1 MEVTKNAITDHG
13 RNNVKEKTNKTQ
25 AIATT
30 FQVPLHRRTG
40 RCPDYSNE
48 NVNCSKEDASSNAK
62 NTKDNL
68 SLKYWIGIGLKD
80 SRTACLNFLN
90 FGIGAALV
98 DRLEDFVIGVASSHP
113 RDILAVLQLLALTA
127 LDGYESASSM
137 AIRTDSAT
145 AARLRKLRSTAPASV
160 GKGRSYS
167 GESSESNPFDDI
179 DEEDDEAD
187 AVLHCDPSMSFLSVF
202 SLAMATV
209 MGVPHSIFHTA
220 LPWRALIKGSQ
231 KPSFSSGR

>member
-1 MEVTKNAITDHG
+1 MP
-13 RNNVKEKTNKTQ
+13 
-25 AIATT
+25 TT
-30 FQVPLHRRTG
+30 TP
-40 RCPDYSNE
+40 NE

-62 NTKDNL
+62 NTKENL
-68 SLKYWIGIGLKD
+68 TVKYWKGIGLKD
-80 SRTACLNFLN
+80 SRTACLNLLN

-145 AARLRKLRSTAPASV
+145 AARLRKLRSTAPASA
-160 GKGRSYS
+160 GKGRSLRK
-167 GESSESNPFDDI
+167 
-179 DEEDDEAD
+179 
-187 AVLHCDPSMSFLSVF
+187 AVKATPLTRSMKKMTKQMLCCIVTLACLSCRVF

-209 MGVPHSIFHTA
+209 MGCRNSYFPHEA
-220 LPWRALIKGSQ
+220 LPWRALIKEFTEAS
-231 KPSFSSGR
+231 SFSSGR